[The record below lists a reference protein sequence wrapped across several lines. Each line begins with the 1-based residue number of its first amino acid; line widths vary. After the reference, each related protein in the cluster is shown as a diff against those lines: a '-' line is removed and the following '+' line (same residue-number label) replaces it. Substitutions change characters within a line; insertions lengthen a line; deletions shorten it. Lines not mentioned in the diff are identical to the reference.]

1 MIVAGV
7 SASSIAHWFGD
18 AQHWRG
24 ANGIPHRLA
33 EHLSIC
39 GASLLVALAISLPL
53 AIVLGH
59 LRRGGLIAQN
69 LANVGRA
76 VPSLVILIVAVPFL
90 GIGARPAEL
99 ALVALAVPP
108 LLTNTYVGMA
118 QVDDDVREAAR
129 GMGMTAAQMI
139 WRAELPLALP
149 LIMAG
154 LRTATFNVIATA
166 TLAAEIAS
174 GGLGQFIST
183 GLEVNDNVEIVCG
196 ALLVVALALAAEATL
211 AGVQRAAVAAPL
223 RQRDRPN
230 TGRTHPRFS
239 RPHLSA
245 TTHNHLEDPFHATVH
260 DPA

>member
-7 SASSIAHWFGD
+7 SLSSIANWFDD

-24 ANGIPHRLA
+24 GDGIPHRLVQ
-33 EHLSIC
+33 HLDIC
-39 GASLLVALAISLPL
+39 AVSLLVALAIALPL
-53 AIVLGH
+53 GVGLGH
-59 LRRGGLIAQN
+59 LRKGGLIAQN

-76 VPSLVILIVAVPFL
+76 VPSLVILIIAVPFL

-99 ALVALAVPP
+99 ALVALAIPP

-118 QVDDDVREAAR
+118 EVDDDVREAAR
-129 GMGMTAAQMI
+129 GMGMTAPQMI

-149 LIMAG
+149 FIMAG

-183 GLEVNDNVEIVCG
+183 GLEVNDSVEIVCG
-196 ALLVVALALAAEATL
+196 ALLVVALALSAEAALATL
-211 AGVQRAAVAAPL
+211 QHAIVAPPL
-223 RQRDRPN
+223 RQQR
-230 TGRTHPRFS
+230 RTRTP
-239 RPHLSA
+239 
-245 TTHNHLEDPFHATVH
+245 TNDQLEETSHATAH

>member
-7 SASSIAHWFGD
+7 SLSAIVNWFDD

-24 ANGIPHRLA
+24 GDGIPHRLVQ
-33 EHLSIC
+33 HLDIC
-39 GASLLVALAISLPL
+39 AVSLLVALAIALPL
-53 AIVLGH
+53 GIVLGH
-59 LRRGGLIAQN
+59 LRKGGLIAQN

-76 VPSLVILIVAVPFL
+76 VPSLVILIIAVPFL

-99 ALVALAVPP
+99 ALVALAIPP
-108 LLTNTYVGMA
+108 LLTNTYVGMSE
-118 QVDDDVREAAR
+118 VDDDVREAAR
-129 GMGMTAAQMI
+129 GVGMTAPQMI

-149 LIMAG
+149 FIMAG

-183 GLEVNDNVEIVCG
+183 GLEVNDSVEIVCG
-196 ALLVVALALAAEATL
+196 ALLVVVLALTAEAALATL
-211 AGVQRAAVAAPL
+211 QHALVAAPL
-223 RQRDRPN
+223 RQQR
-230 TGRTHPRFS
+230 RTRTPI
-239 RPHLSA
+239 
-245 TTHNHLEDPFHATVH
+245 NDQLEDTSHATAH

>member
-1 MIVAGV
+1 VGTAAGALTVAAV
-7 SASSIAHWFGD
+7 SVSSVANWFTDAAHWHGSD
-18 AQHWRG
+18 
-24 ANGIPHRLA
+24 GIPHRLV
-33 EHLSIC
+33 EHLSLC
-39 GASLLVALAISLPL
+39 ATSLVIALAISLP
-53 AIVLGH
+53 IGMVLGH
-59 LRRGGLIAQN
+59 PRRGGLLAQN

-90 GIGARPAEL
+90 GIGSRPAEL

-108 LLTNTYVGMA
+108 LLTNIYVGMA

-129 GMGMTAAQMI
+129 GMGMTAGQMI

-166 TLAAEIAS
+166 TLAAEIAA

-196 ALLVVALALAAEATL
+196 ALLVVALALTAEVALAAA
-211 AGVQRAAVAAPL
+211 QRALIPAPL
-223 RQRDRPN
+223 RQPPQRNARSSKRRRISTTPDKED
-230 TGRTHPRFS
+230 HPY
-239 RPHLSA
+239 A
-245 TTHNHLEDPFHATVH
+245 TDLA
-260 DPA
+260 